1 MNDMAEV
8 LEKITRAASPHPLA
22 PSPSEGRGGTREGNV
37 IDFSASIPPLPS
49 EGEGARGWGLVSPV
63 DGSSLGEITF
73 ADADAVNGIVQK
85 AKAAFPAWAGT
96 PVKERAQIFFRFKA
110 LVERDLGRLAESVHR
125 ENGKTVAEAA
135 AGIQRGLEVVEYAT
149 ALPALLAGETLEV
162 SRGVDCS
169 VRRYPLGVVAGITP
183 FNFPAMVPMWMFPL
197 AIAAGN
203 TFLLKPSEQTPLT
216 PLLLGELLIEA
227 GLPDGVFNVVQG
239 DRATVEAI
247 LDHPDVQAGA
257 FVGST
262 PVAKAVYQRG
272 TAAGKRM
279 LTLGGAKNHVVALPD
294 ADIAS
299 AARNIAASVTG
310 CAGQRCMAASVLITV
325 GKCDALMNALTEE
338 MAKARPGVEMGAIIS
353 RKAQERITGYID
365 RAERGGA
372 KLLLDGRGVTVPGKE
387 NGNYIG
393 PTIIDGVA
401 PGSESACDEIFGPV
415 ISILHVDT
423 LDEALAIENTSPYGN
438 AASIYTSSGPAA
450 RYFEQNARA
459 GMIGVNIGVPVPRDP
474 FGFGGWNDSKFGA
487 GDITGLEGVLFWTK
501 AKKTTTKWADA
512 GPRTWMS

>member
-1 MNDMAEV
+1 MMNK
-8 LEKITRAASPHPLA
+8 LCI
-22 PSPSEGRGGTREGNV
+22 N
-37 IDFSASIPPLPS
+37 
-49 EGEGARGWGLVSPV
+49 SPV
-63 DGSSLGEITF
+63 DGSCLGEIAL
-73 ADADAVNGIVQK
+73 ADAEAVNKTVQK
-85 AKAAFPAWAGT
+85 AKASFPAWAGT
-96 PVKERAQIFFRFKA
+96 PVKDRAQIFFRFKT
-110 LVERDLGRLAESVHR
+110 LVERDLARLAESVHR
-125 ENGKTVAEAA
+125 ENGKTIAEAA

-149 ALPALLAGETLEV
+149 ALPVLMSGEVLEV
-162 SRGVDCS
+162 SRGVDCT
-169 VRRYPLGVVAGITP
+169 VRRFPLGVVAGITP
-183 FNFPAMVPMWMFPL
+183 FNFPAMVPLWMFPL

-203 TFLLKPSEQTPLT
+203 AFVLKPSEQTPLT
-216 PLLLGELLIEA
+216 PLLLGELLTEA
-227 GLPDGVFNVVQG
+227 GLPDGIFNVVQG

-247 LDHPDVQAGA
+247 LDHPDVEAAA

-272 TAAGKRM
+272 TSHGKRM

-294 ADIAS
+294 CDVAS

-325 GKCDALMNALTEE
+325 GNCDALMDALTIE
-338 MAKARPGVEMGAIIS
+338 MVKAIPGDTMGAIIS
-353 RKAQERITGYID
+353 RKAQERIMGYID
-365 RAERGGA
+365 RAEQSGA
-372 KLLLDGRGVTVPGKE
+372 KLLLDGRGVTVPDKE

-393 PTIIDGVA
+393 PTLIDGVA

-415 ISILHVDT
+415 ITVLHVDT
-423 LDEALAIENTSPYGN
+423 LDEALAIESASPYGN
-438 AASIYTSSGPAA
+438 AASIYTANGAAA
-450 RYFEQNARA
+450 RYFEHHASA

-501 AKKTTTKWADA
+501 AKKTTTKWADS